1 MMAKEGSKRA
11 NLVALLSGAVAG
23 AIMWSKR
30 DVAKGVMSLKKSGN
44 PGWAKISDEPE
55 VYLTASTEEGQQA
68 LFDYLGQTTAWRLVD
83 HIADGFFWINEC
95 EEILL
100 LSQSLIM
107 MGKYWTWSASR
118 KFADPRPCHKET
130 TDAE

>member
-1 MMAKEGSKRA
+1 
-11 NLVALLSGAVAG
+11 
-23 AIMWSKR
+23 MWSKR
-30 DVAKGVMSLKKSGN
+30 DIAKGVMSLKKSGN

-100 LSQSLIM
+100 LSQSPIM